1 MLAINLN
8 YKGVQNEIAYIFST
22 IISSNDEKKQNN
34 IKKSRESS
42 YTTTKI
48 TYIDTKFSV
57 LVSELSQLSI
67 TRSLH

>member
-1 MLAINLN
+1 MM
-8 YKGVQNEIAYIFST
+8 K
-22 IISSNDEKKQNN
+22 KKQNN